1 MSGSNSYVQV
11 DADGVG
17 KKVDT
22 EDLTVSG
29 NDVFR
34 QRVILV
40 PGSQPQGCQD
50 FHAVALATTNAAS
63 VKVSPGQV
71 YGWKIFN
78 NAAYPIYVKLHNTAG
93 APTPGAGVVQTIAVQ
108 AGEAEAFFLPTGI
121 AFATGIGISIV
132 KGIADNDATAVAA
145 NDAVIDLFF
154 N

>member
-1 MSGSNSYVQV
+1 MSANSYVQV
-11 DADGVG
+11 DTDGAG

-50 FHAVALATTNAAS
+50 YHAVAAASTNVAS
-63 VKVSPGQV
+63 VKASAGQL
-71 YGWKIFN
+71 YGWKVFN
-78 NAAYPIYVKLHNTAG
+78 NAAYPIYVKLHNTAT
-93 APTPGAGVVQTIAVQ
+93 APTAGAGVVQTIAVQ
-108 AGEAEAFFLPTGI
+108 AGESEAFFLPTGI
-121 AFATGIGISIV
+121 AFAIGIGISIV
-132 KGIADNDATAVAA
+132 KGIADSDATAVAA
-145 NDAVIDLFF
+145 SDGVVDLFF